1 MQVCFGIQQ
10 LPPINASVVTIGSFD
25 GVHFGHQQIIKKV
38 VAEAQKRQILSIVVS
53 FEPHPRVFFNPQEKV
68 PLLTSTA
75 EKGDLLAN
83 LGVDILLVME
93 FNADFAN
100 LSAEDYIADFLV
112 KNLSPKLIVIGYDHH
127 FGRQRRGNLDFLKN
141 RSEFFAYEVEE
152 IAPRDVDNLVVSST
166 KIRNFL
172 SKKQIEQANKL
183 LNHNFSLSGTVV
195 KGQQIGHKIGF
206 PTANLS
212 IAESQKLVPPEGIY
226 VAMAVLNRQKYKA
239 MLYIGRRP
247 TLDNNLAQTIELHI
261 FDFSQDIYFQPL
273 RIELLAHLRED
284 KKLSNL
290 QELTAQ
296 LEEDKRQSLLFFENH
311 QL

>member
-10 LPPINASVVTIGSFD
+10 LPPIAASVVTIGSFD

-38 VAEAQKRQILSIVVS
+38 VTEAQKRQILSIVVS

-75 EKGDLLAN
+75 EKADLLAN

-141 RSEFFAYEVEE
+141 RSEFFGYEVEE

-261 FDFSQDIYFQPL
+261 FDFTQDIYFQPL

-296 LEEDKRQSLLFFENH
+296 LEEDKRQSLLFFENY